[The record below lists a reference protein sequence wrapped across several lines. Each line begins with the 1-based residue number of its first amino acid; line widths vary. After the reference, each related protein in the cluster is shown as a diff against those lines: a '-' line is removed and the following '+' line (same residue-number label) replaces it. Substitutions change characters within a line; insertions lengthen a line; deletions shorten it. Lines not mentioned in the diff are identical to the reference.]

1 MMKRS
6 MMKRLIQLFAVC
18 VIPFLALAQ
27 SVAPKGLQAE
37 GIYDIQQLGQ
47 KIDSIIRVTPKDD
60 RPVIGIGTMFVQT
73 HYATEHNY
81 VNVIRAAGGIPVLFP
96 INDDVKEIDRVLS
109 MIDGLVL
116 PGGEDVH
123 PFFYGEEP
131 NPHFGKECVERDY
144 FEIILIRLARS
155 KHIPILSVCRGMQ
168 VTNVALG
175 GSLCQDI
182 PSSDYSPKIQHG
194 QYSTDTTP
202 HHSISIV
209 PGSRLYS
216 ILGGKALVNT
226 HHHQCVKDLAP
237 GMRITAT
244 APDGVPEAMEGDGIL
259 CVQFH
264 PESMYEKHPE
274 MLSIYR
280 DLVERA
286 KQRKK

>member
-1 MMKRS
+1 MRKI
-6 MMKRLIQLFAVC
+6 IQLLMFC
-18 VIPFLALAQ
+18 VIPFIGFAQ
-27 SVAPKGLQAE
+27 SPVQKGLQAE

-47 KIDSIIRVTPKDD
+47 RIESIVKDGPKEE
-60 RPVIGIGTMFVQT
+60 RPVIGIGTLFKET
-73 HYATEHNY
+73 HYATETHY
-81 VNVIRAAGGIPVLFP
+81 VDVIRAAGGIPVLFP
-96 INDDVKEIDRVLS
+96 INDDVKEIDKMLS
-109 MIDGLVL
+109 MIDGLVV

-131 NPHFGKECVERDY
+131 SPHFGKECVERDY
-144 FEIILIRLARS
+144 FEIILIRLAKS

-194 QYSTDTTP
+194 QYSTNTTP

-209 PGSRLYS
+209 PGSRLFS

-237 GMRITAT
+237 GMHITAT
-244 APDGVPEAMEGDGIL
+244 APDGVPEAMEGEGIL

-274 MLSIYR
+274 MLEIYK

-286 KQRKK
+286 KEFKKK